1 MFLLVS
7 CGFGFVICLPSL
19 PSTSMF
25 CKSISRMESEH
36 NDTMEN
42 KTTEEPTIEGRL

>member
-1 MFLLVS
+1 MVLVLW
-7 CGFGFVICLPSL
+7 FVYHHFQALQC
-19 PSTSMF
+19 F
-25 CKSISRMESEH
+25 AKVFQGSRMESEH